1 MFLIAVSI
9 HSFGI
14 VFYLIFANG
23 ELQDWASQDHELG
36 EIDGN
41 SLADIE
47 KDSMAGSDGD
57 SKSDPNQILAQ
68 EESRS
73 RYGTCD
79 TK

>member
-1 MFLIAVSI
+1 MFLIAASVHI
-9 HSFGI
+9 FDI

-23 ELQDWASQDHELG
+23 DLQDWASQEQELG
-36 EIDGN
+36 ENDGN
-41 SLADIE
+41 TEADIE
-47 KDSMAGSDGD
+47 EVNMAESDR
-57 SKSDPNQILAQ
+57 DPSSPVAGLPE